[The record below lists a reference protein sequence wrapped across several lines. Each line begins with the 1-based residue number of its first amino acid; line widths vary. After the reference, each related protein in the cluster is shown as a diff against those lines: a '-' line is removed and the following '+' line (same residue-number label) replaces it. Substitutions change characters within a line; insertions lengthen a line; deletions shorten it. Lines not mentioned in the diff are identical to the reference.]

1 MIFDTHAHYD
11 DKAFDEDRE
20 ELLSSMPLKGVGLI
34 LDPGCDVISS
44 KTALA
49 LAWVR
54 IRAARSKRSAGL
66 PRMKNA
72 ARSGK
77 SGWITIG
84 M

>member
-20 ELLSSMPLKGVGLI
+20 ELLSSMPLKEVGLI

-49 LAWVR
+49 LSEKYPYVY
-54 IRAARSKRSAGL
+54 AAVGIHPELSL
-66 PRMKNA
+66 
-72 ARSGK
+72 
-77 SGWITIG
+77 IHI
-84 M
+84 